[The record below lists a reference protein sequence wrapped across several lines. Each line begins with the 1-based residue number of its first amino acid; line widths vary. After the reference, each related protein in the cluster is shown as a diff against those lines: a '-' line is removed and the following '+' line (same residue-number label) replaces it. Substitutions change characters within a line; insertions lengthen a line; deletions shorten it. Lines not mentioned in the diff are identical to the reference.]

1 LGCPGRC
8 RGCSLLEEALAKV
21 TAEID
26 ALELPSEEIKA
37 MLSAVVE
44 AYAYNVV
51 EYAINLPAL
60 LQAIREVNADAVVI
74 VVGMYNP
81 IDGVTALGNDLSAFA
96 EYFDYLIE
104 AADAYG
110 IGLAMLTNELDYVAA
125 PEVEIEKAELSLKDL
140 GALLDGDASNL
151 YPSANGDAYIAEQI
165 ENALTLSF
173 EVGGLWGDAD
183 GDGVV
188 TLIDA
193 MLVLQYYVG
202 DIDATELNVK
212 VSDVDGDSAVSPI
225 DAMLILQY
233 YVGDIAKF
241 PVEG

>member
-1 LGCPGRC
+1 
-8 RGCSLLEEALAKV
+8 
-21 TAEID
+21 
-26 ALELPSEEIKA
+26 
-37 MLSAVVE
+37 M
-44 AYAYNVV
+44 
-51 EYAINLPAL
+51 
-60 LQAIREVNADAVVI
+60 
-74 VVGMYNP
+74 
-81 IDGVTALGNDLSAFA
+81 TALGNDLSAFA

-110 IGLAMLTNELDYVAA
+110 IGLAMLTGELDYVVAD
-125 PEVEIEKAELSLKDL
+125 EVEIAQSKLSLGDL
-140 GALLDGDASNL
+140 GDLLEGDLSVM

-188 TLIDA
+188 TPIDA

-202 DIDATELNVK
+202 DITAAELNVN
-212 VSDVDGDSAVSPI
+212 VCDVDDDGAVSPI

>member
-1 LGCPGRC
+1 MGCPGRC

-81 IDGVTALGNDLSAFA
+81 IDDITAFGYDLSAVG

-110 IGLAMLTNELDYVAA
+110 IGLAMLTNELDYVVAD
-125 PEVEIEKAELSLKDL
+125 EVEIAQSELSLGDL
-140 GALLDGDASNL
+140 VDLLDGDLSAM
-151 YPSANGDAYIAEQI
+151 YPSANGDAYIAERI

-183 GDGVV
+183 GDGIV
-188 TLIDA
+188 TPIDA

-202 DIDATELNVK
+202 DITAAELNVN
-212 VSDVDGDSAVSPI
+212 VCDVDDDGAVSPI
-225 DAMLILQY
+225 DALLILQY